1 MKKMVTAIFFMLFAG
16 NCLSKPFEVIVDRE
30 HFYIEITEG
39 TTWEAVIQSL
49 NDQMFAKGMEPI
61 YYPLLTFG
69 LQRKVE
75 FVDQVTGEEFAF
87 LEMASVIKYRE
98 DLEAR
103 ESVLPKSASSSTLPT
118 PVLPT
123 PISDVSTPSLETPE
137 IIGDDKV
144 FLPIKEESF

>member
-1 MKKMVTAIFFMLFAG
+1 MKKRVLGGLFILFAS
-16 NCLSKPFEVIVDRE
+16 NSFSRPFEVIFGDQR
-30 HFYIEITEG
+30 FYVEITEG

-49 NDQMFAKGMEPI
+49 NDQIFERGMEPF

-75 FVDQVTGEEFAF
+75 FVAQVTGEEFAF

-103 ESVLPKSASSSTLPT
+103 ESLLPKSASSSTFPT

-123 PISDVSTPSLETPE
+123 PISDVSTPSLKTPE
-137 IIGDDKV
+137 IVVDDKV